1 MLILSRADVEAVLDL
16 DRLVDALADAFV
28 DVSEGRASLPPRI
41 AAIVEERDG
50 ILAAMPGYLPSSGTL
65 ATKLVSVFPRNAER
79 GLHSH
84 QAVIAVF
91 DGETGTPLA
100 LMDGT
105 YITAVRTAAAS
116 ALSVRL
122 LAREDATTL
131 AVIGTGVQARAHLDA
146 VTRVRRF
153 EEVRIAGRD
162 PGKADALAIEVS
174 TRLGRRVVACP
185 TYAEAIRDA
194 DVVCATTHS
203 PEPVVRRRWV
213 SDGTHVASVGVNRE
227 GPEVDAETV
236 LDALVVVESR
246 AAALAPFP
254 AGAADLVFPIR
265 DGVITED
272 HVHAELGELVGGRR
286 PGRTSPEQITFYKS
300 VGIAAEDA
308 AAARLA
314 LDAAEAAGR
323 GTILGL

>member
-1 MLILSRADVEAVLDL
+1 MRILSRADVEALLDL
-16 DRLVDALADAFV
+16 DGLVDALAEAFV
-28 DVSEGRASLPPRI
+28 DVSEGRASIPPRI
-41 AAIVEERDG
+41 AAAVEEQDG

-65 ATKLVSVFPRNAER
+65 ATKLVSVFPRNTAR

-122 LAREDATTL
+122 LAREDSTTL
-131 AVIGTGVQARAHLDA
+131 AIIGTGVQAGTHAIA
-146 VTRVRRF
+146 VPRVRTF
-153 EEVRIAGRD
+153 DELRIAGRD
-162 PGKADALAIEVS
+162 RAKAEALAEDVAS
-174 TRLGRRVVACP
+174 TFDGNVVVRDSF
-185 TYAEAIRDA
+185 AEAIDGA
-194 DVVCATTHS
+194 DVVCATTHAAA
-203 PEPVVRRRWV
+203 PVVHRSWV
-213 SDGTHVASVGVNRE
+213 REGTHVVSVGVNRD

-236 LDALVVVESR
+236 RDALVVVESR

-254 AGAADLVFPIR
+254 AGAADLLLPIR
-265 DGVITED
+265 DGVIGED
-272 HVHAELGELVGGRR
+272 HVQAELGELVSGQK
-286 PGRTSPEQITFYKS
+286 PGRTSSAQITFYKG

-308 AAARLA
+308 VAARLI
-314 LDAAEAAGR
+314 LDAAEARAI
-323 GTILGL
+323 GTSIDL

>member
-1 MLILSRADVEAVLDL
+1 MRVLSRADVEAVLDL

-41 AAIVEERDG
+41 AAEVEEEDG

-65 ATKLVSVFPRNAER
+65 ATKLVSVFPRNAAR

-91 DGETGTPLA
+91 DGGTGTPLA

-131 AVIGTGVQARAHLDA
+131 AIIGTGVQARAHANA
-146 VTRVRRF
+146 VTRVHAFDEIR
-153 EEVRIAGRD
+153 VAGRD
-162 PGKADALAIEVS
+162 PSKADALADDLAS
-174 TRLGRRVVACP
+174 TVAASVA
-185 TYAEAIRDA
+185 TRATFEDAIRDA
-194 DVVCATTHS
+194 DVICATTHS
-203 PEPVVRRRWV
+203 ADPVVHREWV
-213 SDGTHVASVGVNRE
+213 ASGAHVVSVGVNRD

-236 LDALVVVESR
+236 RDALVVVESR

-254 AGAADLVFPIR
+254 AGAADLLLPIR
-265 DGVITED
+265 DGVID
-272 HVHAELGELVGGRR
+272 AGHIHAELGELVNGTR
-286 PGRTSPEQITFYKS
+286 PGRTRPDQITFYKS

-308 AAARLA
+308 ATARLV

-323 GTILGL
+323 GTRVDL